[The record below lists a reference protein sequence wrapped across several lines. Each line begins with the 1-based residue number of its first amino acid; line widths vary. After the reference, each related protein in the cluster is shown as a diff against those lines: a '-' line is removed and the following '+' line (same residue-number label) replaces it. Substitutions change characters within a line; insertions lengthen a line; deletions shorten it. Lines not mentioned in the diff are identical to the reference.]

1 MKPHALHPEAD
12 AEYEEAVRH
21 YASITP
27 ELGIPEVSRAMR
39 TDKNGPIGAI
49 GMDGWDG
56 SSGKFA
62 SLQLLSRFEA
72 RRETGLLPEIRSASL
87 TGLATGVR

>member
-1 MKPHALHPEAD
+1 
-12 AEYEEAVRH
+12 
-21 YASITP
+21 
-27 ELGIPEVSRAMR
+27 MR
-39 TDKNGPIGAI
+39 TDKNGPIGVI

-72 RRETGLLPEIRSASL
+72 RRETGLLPEIRSARKLPVSSL
-87 TGLATGVR
+87 RPTGMSIGLTYGFGFRVVSIARGGRHVFGD